1 MTPRHASVA
10 LALALALAACR
21 DRGDPQARAVL
32 TAYRAFEEA
41 QGDDRK
47 PALAALSAVPCAGAV
62 CAARDA
68 CVRYGS
74 ALVQARNLVDKAKTL
89 GPVDAGGNGAATPSA
104 LAVIVGAADDA
115 TKEAAAAEPACEKAI
130 TELAALGGHGG
141 AKR

>member
-1 MTPRHASVA
+1 MTPRHASV
-10 LALALALAACR
+10 ALALALAACR

-47 PALAALSAVPCAGAV
+47 PALAALSAVPCGGAV

-115 TKEAAAAEPACEKAI
+115 TKEAATAEPACEKAL
-130 TELAALGGHGG
+130 TELAALGG